1 VARIEWV
8 VDKLEAVGDRL
19 VVAAVGK
26 PVGTDELAVGTR
38 LARRFGCKTLVEVE
52 QLQVRRSNRVR
63 WKLALAVWKCW
74 RGRAASQISR
84 VASLLMI
91 SGLASLGHCILSPE
105 WCPEWCPELSHELSP
120 EFGMSLELCL
130 ELYLELTLAQF
141 F

>member
-8 VDKLEAVGDRL
+8 VDKLEAVVDRL

-26 PVGTDELAVGTR
+26 PVGTEERAVGTR
-38 LARRFGCKTLVEVE
+38 LARRFGCKTLVAVE
-52 QLQVRRSNRVR
+52 QLQVRRSNLVR

-74 RGRAASQISR
+74 RGRALSQISR
-84 VASLLMI
+84 VVSLLMI
-91 SGLASLGHCILSPE
+91 SGLASHGHCILS
-105 WCPEWCPELSHELSP
+105 PEWCPELSHELSP